1 MAQSLLS
8 SEMLAKIADGSPIP
22 AFVINKQHKV
32 THWNTAIEALSG
44 IKREEIIRT
53 DEQWRAFYTEKRP
66 AMADLILDGAP
77 ADEIEAYYRGKCKKS
92 VLIAGAYEA
101 EDFFPALGRN
111 GKWLHFTASPIRDNN
126 GEIIGA
132 IETLEDITERKSV
145 EHRGYVHM
153 AQSLLSSE
161 MLAKIIDGSS
171 IPSFVINKQH
181 KVTHWNTA
189 IEALSGIKRE
199 EIIGTDGQWRA
210 FYTEKRPAMADLI
223 LDGASADE
231 IERYYQGKCKKSD
244 LIDGAYEAEDF
255 FPDLGRNGK
264 WLHFTASPIRDNN
277 GEIIGAIEILEDI
290 TERKIAEDN
299 LYYYLREI
307 TKAQEEERKR
317 IARELHD
324 DTAQVLGSLSRQL
337 DNFVRKKHG
346 FAPNEVLF
354 LKDLQAQLNRAVQ
367 GVHRFVQ
374 ALRPSLLDHLGLIPA
389 LRSLAKDLQEYDGI
403 GTSLKVLGGERR
415 FSPEVESLLFRIV
428 QEALNN
434 IKRHAQAS
442 EAQVVIEFAEDRIKV
457 TISDNGRGFKLSGRV
472 DDLPRSG
479 KLGLAGI
486 LERARLLGGTLEVK
500 STPGKGTTL
509 IVEVPS

>member
-1 MAQSLLS
+1 
-8 SEMLAKIADGSPIP
+8 
-22 AFVINKQHKV
+22 
-32 THWNTAIEALSG
+32 
-44 IKREEIIRT
+44 
-53 DEQWRAFYTEKRP
+53 
-66 AMADLILDGAP
+66 
-77 ADEIEAYYRGKCKKS
+77 
-92 VLIAGAYEA
+92 
-101 EDFFPALGRN
+101 
-111 GKWLHFTASPIRDNN
+111 
-126 GEIIGA
+126 
-132 IETLEDITERKSV
+132 
-145 EHRGYVHM
+145 M

-161 MLAKIIDGSS
+161 MLAKIIDGSP
-171 IPSFVINKQH
+171 IPAFVISKQH

-199 EIIGTDGQWRA
+199 EIIGTDEQWRA

-223 LDGASADE
+223 VDE
-231 IERYYQGKCKKSD
+231 ALANEVEVYYPGKYKKSR

-264 WLHFTASPIRDNN
+264 WLHFTASPIRDSN
-277 GEIIGAIEILEDI
+277 GEIIGAIETLEDI

-299 LYYYLREI
+299 LRYYLQEVTR
-307 TKAQEEERKR
+307 AQEEERKR

-346 FAPNEVLF
+346 LAPNEVFF
-354 LKDLQAQLNRAVQ
+354 LKDLQAQLNRGVQ

-374 ALRPSLLDHLGLIPA
+374 ALRPSLLDDLGLIPA
-389 LRSLAKDLQEYDGI
+389 LRSLAKGLQESDGI
-403 GTSLKVLGGERR
+403 GTDLKVLGGKRR
-415 FSPEVESLLFRIV
+415 FSPEVELLLFRIV

-434 IKRHAQAS
+434 IRRHAQAS
-442 EAQVVIEFAEDRIKV
+442 EARVVVEFTEDRTKV
-457 TISDNGRGFKLSGRV
+457 TISDNGRGFELSGRV
-472 DDLPRSG
+472 DDLPRNG

-486 LERARLLGGTLEVK
+486 QERARLLGGTIEVQ